1 MVGRFTT
8 HLIGCA
14 LVISITFLTG
24 TSARA
29 FDDAENQA
37 RFIFQRLNGKILKSG
52 TPIYNQMV
60 DLVRKGQVKEA
71 GLLATK
77 ETGFVGAAVRHW
89 AASVLTKDAD
99 PSVLLSD
106 SLALLMGSVRD
117 NLDARLLLT
126 GNYIYAADPRLNYG
140 RPTPY
145 SSELYTRL
153 ESQYRE
159 LDKVLAGVSPQ
170 WDLAAAREVAG
181 VLTTRYWSQMNYSA
195 GTNRHAV
202 TNAFESFLCLSID
215 SWKRPNLPTTR
226 IRQDIDRFPLGDA
239 RTFQTEC
246 RTCHSSMDGF
256 AGAFSKIDFRNN
268 RVEWDL
274 QVNPKYVAHADQYP
288 DGYVTKDTSF
298 VNYLYDDPQNIF
310 GWGPMMQGQ
319 GIAEF
324 AKMMSES
331 RVFADCMVK
340 RTIKTVCRSDMALTN
355 AWVQE
360 LSTQMRAG
368 GYKLKDLFVNVVTHP
383 KCKEMFLTQM
393 TAADDFGGY

>member
-1 MVGRFTT
+1 MAGRFTKRAV
-8 HLIGCA
+8 LC
-14 LVISITFLTG
+14 TFIFLFST
-24 TSARA
+24 TTFA

-60 DLVRKGQVKEA
+60 DLVRKGQTKDA
-71 GLLATK
+71 ALLATK
-77 ETGFVGAAVRHW
+77 EAGFVGSSVRHW
-89 AASVLTKDAD
+89 AAQMLTKDAD
-99 PSVLLSD
+99 PSILLSD

-117 NLDARLLLT
+117 NLDARLILT
-126 GNYIYAADPRLNYG
+126 GNYIYAADPRLNFG

-153 ESQYRE
+153 ETQYRE
-159 LDKVLAGVSPQ
+159 LDRVLYGMSPQ

-181 VLTTRYWSQMNYSA
+181 IFTTRYWAQMNYNA

-202 TNAFESFLCLSID
+202 TNAFESFLCLPQD
-215 SWKRPNLPTTR
+215 KWKRPNLPTTR

-256 AGAFSKIDFRNN
+256 AGAFAKIDFRAN
-268 RVEWDL
+268 RVEWD
-274 QVNPKYVAHADQYP
+274 VAVTPKYFNHADQYP
-288 DGYVTKDTSF
+288 DGFVTKDSSF

-324 AKMMSES
+324 AKMMSDS

-340 RTIKTVCRSDMALTN
+340 RTIRTICRSEVALTN
-355 AWVQE
+355 SWVQE
-360 LSTQMRAG
+360 VSAQMRTN

-383 KCKEMFLTQM
+383 KCKEMFVEN
-393 TAADDFGGY
+393 ASAFDFGGY